1 MTKHVMGRLS
11 PLPTGF
17 IEEPTVVLLRRLDSD
32 QIVLRETQIS
42 PGGYGN
48 IWQISPGAIIAIE
61 ELL

>member
-17 IEEPTVVLLRRLDSD
+17 MEEPTVVILRRLESY
-32 QIVLRETQIS
+32 QIVLKETQIA

-48 IWQISPGAIIAIE
+48 IWQISPGAITAIK